1 MDLLAWKTTTERMM
15 HLANRQ
21 AYKNGLR
28 SQFQSGDEA
37 VKAGRA
43 GGVASGRSKRK
54 WASLRE
60 AFKDR
65 MTDGDRL
72 RIFDAMLEKAAAGEI
87 RAAEFIRDTM
97 GEKPTDRIEQTVN
110 EIAFRVEGVS
120 PKEADEIF
128 G

>member
-1 MDLLAWKTTTERMM
+1 M
-15 HLANRQ
+15 ANKQ

-37 VKAGRA
+37 VKAGRV
-43 GGVASGRSKRK
+43 GGVASGKSKRK

-72 RIFDAMLEKAAAGEI
+72 RIFDAMLEKAAAGDV

-97 GEKPTDRIEQTVN
+97 GEKPTDRIEQTASEFV
-110 EIAFRVEGVS
+110 FRIEGCS
-120 PKEADEIF
+120 EEEAEQLL